1 MIGEKATIRGNMRA
15 REGGSVETFEALIF
29 RMQSWLRLGIVIVN
43 SFGFTSLCSLPT
55 QTVDLFYV
63 YRLEEDGSPF

>member
-1 MIGEKATIRGNMRA
+1 MRA
-15 REGGSVETFEALIF
+15 RAKAVLEKRFEGLIF

-43 SFGFTSLCSLPT
+43 SFGFTSLCYLPAL
-55 QTVDLFYV
+55 TVDLFYV

>member
-1 MIGEKATIRGNMRA
+1 MIGEKATIRGEYARA
-15 REGGSVETFEALIF
+15 KSVLEKRFEGLIF
-29 RMQSWLRLGIVIVN
+29 RMRSWLRLGIVIVN